1 MKMSMRHASLVFFLM
16 VLSPYLFGQTQTT
29 SEDKTHGYFSFSYVK
44 GQKGGTF
51 YNGSFEG
58 MDAAI
63 LLIGHFT
70 PQLDLRLEVRSRSE
84 ARFELE
90 EALLGLDL
98 SKSANIQLGM
108 YLVPFGRYNRQ
119 NRPQEN
125 MLVRIPLVD
134 EAAYPLSW
142 RDIGLLVT
150 GQTSFL
156 NYAAALGNGL
166 GEGPDQEP
174 AQQFSDNN
182 SSKGLAGRLGILWGK
197 DVETAFSYAR
207 QIFSSEGDRRVEL
220 WAADGS
226 WITENYHLSG
236 EYIRTTYD
244 PAGGGAGVRTE
255 GWYVHLAFDYKTLW
269 PILSYQTVKT
279 APPGSE
285 ASVRKNRWALGLAWF
300 LQPGILF
307 KVEYDWNREPGQEL
321 KDDLLSV
328 QAAVSF

>member
-1 MKMSMRHASLVFFLM
+1 MKMSMKHASLIFCLF
-16 VLSPYLFGQTQTT
+16 VLTPYLFGQPQMTA
-29 SEDKTHGYFSFSYVK
+29 EDKTHGYFSFSYLK

-51 YNGSFEG
+51 SNGSFG
-58 MDAAI
+58 GIDAAI

-98 SKSANIQLGM
+98 SKSANIQVGM

-125 MLVRIPLVD
+125 MLVRVPLIV

-166 GEGPDQEP
+166 GEGPNQEP

-182 SSKGLAGRLGILWGK
+182 ASKGLAGRLGILWGK
-197 DVETAFSYAR
+197 DVETAFSYAS
-207 QIFSSEGDRRVEL
+207 QIFSSQGDRRVEL
-220 WAADGS
+220 WAADAS
-226 WITENYHLSG
+226 WITENYRLSG
-236 EYIRTTYD
+236 EFIRTTYD
-244 PAGGGAGVRTE
+244 PAGGGAGLRTE
-255 GWYVHLAFDYKTLW
+255 GWYVQLAFDYKTLW
-269 PILSYQTVKT
+269 PIVSYQTVKT
-279 APPGSE
+279 APTASE
-285 ASVRKNRWALGLAWF
+285 VSGRKNRWALGVSWI

-307 KVEYDWNREPGQEL
+307 KVEYDWNREPGHEV

-328 QAAVSF
+328 QAAISF